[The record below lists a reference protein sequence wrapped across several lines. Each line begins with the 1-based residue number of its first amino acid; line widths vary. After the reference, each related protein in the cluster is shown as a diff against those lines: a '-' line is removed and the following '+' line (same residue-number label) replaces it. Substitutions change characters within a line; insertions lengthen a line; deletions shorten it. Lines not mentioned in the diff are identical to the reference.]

1 MPSADNNFSLDLIL
15 HSEVQ
20 KLLDN
25 FASVMRIHV
34 MFYGP
39 QGQVL
44 RQGRSEGN
52 CRFCPLMQNKFF
64 SLERCLR
71 LDQEKQAL
79 SRATGKCQSY
89 LCHAHLWEAIMP
101 VVSDGKLLG
110 YVMFGQ
116 FRSTETLP
124 PDLAEKAR
132 SKTELAELKKAFR
145 DLPYLSAEGMENLI
159 GLMELLVDYIV
170 RRELITMGGDHL
182 YRSIVRYIEDNMTS
196 SLKISAVARRLGRS
210 VSTISHFLQNR
221 SAKSFKKL
229 VIEKRLARAEQLLKE
244 RPGLSIGEVAE
255 LVGIQDRYYFSRLY
269 KKYRGVT
276 PGEFRRSR

>member
-52 CRFCPLMQNKFF
+52 CRFCQLMQNKFF

-170 RRELITMGGDHL
+170 RRERIARGGGHV
-182 YRSIVRYIEDNMTS
+182 YRSIVRYIEDSRTS
-196 SLKISAVARRLGRS
+196 SLKIFPVARRLGRS

>member
-52 CRFCPLMQNKFF
+52 CRFCQLMQNKFF

-196 SLKISAVARRLGRS
+196 SL
-210 VSTISHFLQNR
+210 N
-221 SAKSFKKL
+221 
-229 VIEKRLARAEQLLKE
+229 
-244 RPGLSIGEVAE
+244 
-255 LVGIQDRYYFSRLY
+255 FSRTVPPRVS
-269 KKYRGVT
+269 KNW
-276 PGEFRRSR
+276 S

>member
-52 CRFCPLMQNKFF
+52 CRFCQLMQNKFF

-159 GLMELLVDYIV
+159 GLMELLV